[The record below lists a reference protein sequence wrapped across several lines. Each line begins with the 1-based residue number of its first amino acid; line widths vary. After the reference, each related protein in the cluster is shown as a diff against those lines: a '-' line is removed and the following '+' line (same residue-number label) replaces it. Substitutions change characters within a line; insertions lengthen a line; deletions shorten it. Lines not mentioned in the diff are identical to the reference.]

1 MGAPMYGW
9 MLLFGLLGL
18 ALIAGGGLLVWRV
31 LARRSLPP
39 GGPTKS
45 VSPPQP
51 DEAQAALRRRY
62 AAGEISRED
71 YLQAKVELED

>member
-9 MLLFGLLGL
+9 MLLYGLLGMV
-18 ALIAGGGLLVWRV
+18 LIAGGGLLVWRV

-39 GGPTKS
+39 GAPTKR

-51 DEAQAALRRRY
+51 DEAQAALKRRY